1 MAASIPDCPAA
12 VTPVRMNPAWAT
24 LEYAS
29 IRLMSVW
36 DSAITD
42 PTTMLSAASTQM
54 NGVQSH
60 CSGANATL
68 NTRSSAANAA
78 TLVAADMYAVTG
90 VGAPWYA
97 SGAHVWNGT
106 AATLNAN
113 PTASSPAAV
122 RASAS
127 LPTRAVSDRAIPVML
142 VVSVAPYTIAMP
154 YRKNAEENAPSRKY
168 FIAPSVA
175 VNRNENPV
183 RTYSDSD
190 RISSAR
196 NTTMRLLAAA
206 MSVMPLVHSRIR
218 P

>member
-1 MAASIPDCPAA
+1 MPCWPAT

-29 IRLMSVW
+29 IRLMSVC
-36 DSAITD
+36 DSAITA
-42 PTTMLSAASTQM
+42 PTTMLNAASTQM

-68 NTRSSAANAA
+68 NTRRSAANAA
-78 TLVAADMYAVTG
+78 TFVAADMYAVIG

-113 PTASSPAAV
+113 PTARSPAAV

-127 LPTRAVSDRAIPVML
+127 LPTLPESDLAMPVML
-142 VVSVAPYTIAMP
+142 VVSAAPYTIAMP
-154 YRKNAEENAPSRKY
+154 YRKNALEKAPSRKY

-175 VNRNENPV
+175 VSRNEKPV
-183 RTYSDSD
+183 STYSDSE
-190 RISSAR
+190 RISRAR
-196 NTTMRLLAAA
+196 NTTMR
-206 MSVMPLVHSRIR
+206 
-218 P
+218 

>member
-1 MAASIPDCPAA
+1 
-12 VTPVRMNPAWAT
+12 MNPACAT

-36 DSAITD
+36 DSAITA
-42 PTTMLSAASTQM
+42 PTTMLNAASTQII
-54 NGVQSH
+54 GVQSH

-113 PTASSPAAV
+113 PTASRPAAA
-122 RASAS
+122 RASGS
-127 LPTRAVSDRAIPVML
+127 LPTWVLRFRAMPVML
-142 VVSVAPYTIAMP
+142 VVSVAPYASAM
-154 YRKNAEENAPSRKY
+154 
-168 FIAPSVA
+168 
-175 VNRNENPV
+175 
-183 RTYSDSD
+183 
-190 RISSAR
+190 
-196 NTTMRLLAAA
+196 
-206 MSVMPLVHSRIR
+206 
-218 P
+218 

>member
-1 MAASIPDCPAA
+1 MPAWPAA
-12 VTPVRMNPAWAT
+12 VTPVRMNPACVT

-36 DSAITD
+36 DSAMTD
-42 PTTMLSAASTQM
+42 PTTMLTAASTQM

-60 CSGANATL
+60 CSGANDTL

-113 PTASSPAAV
+113 PTASSPAAT
-122 RASAS
+122 SAS
-127 LPTRAVSDRAIPVML
+127 D
-142 VVSVAPYTIAMP
+142 
-154 YRKNAEENAPSRKY
+154 
-168 FIAPSVA
+168 
-175 VNRNENPV
+175 
-183 RTYSDSD
+183 
-190 RISSAR
+190 
-196 NTTMRLLAAA
+196 
-206 MSVMPLVHSRIR
+206 
-218 P
+218 